1 MTDDNTPRVP
11 APRRIDPERGIE
23 NVSPFYFTLLGT
35 CLSFVLVL
43 KASIAYARFWEARGH
58 AGDVCHCLR
67 GLLRELV
74 FTTNVTA
81 GRTQRGQDA
90 ATHSDSK
97 HHNGPTACA
106 WPPFWC
112 PGGSRSPLRC
122 QT

>member
-1 MTDDNTPRVP
+1 MTTHLVP

-23 NVSPFYFTLLGT
+23 NVSPFYFTLMGM

-58 AGDVCHCLR
+58 AGDICHCLR

-81 GRTQRGQDA
+81 GRTQRGQNA
-90 ATHSDSK
+90 AAYSDSK
-97 HHNGPTACA
+97 PHNDSISCA
-106 WPPFWC
+106 
-112 PGGSRSPLRC
+112 
-122 QT
+122 